1 MFPLAYY
8 LKYWSGAIVVL
19 APGWRDPHPF
29 GVRVPLQPGAR
40 TLGRFFNPGLPPTQH
55 QPLRSCTWKSTRPLA
70 LYTT

>member
-40 TLGRFFNPGLPPTQH
+40 TLGRFFNAGLPPTQH
-55 QPLRSCTWKSTRPLA
+55 EPLRSWKSTRPLA
-70 LYTT
+70 YTT